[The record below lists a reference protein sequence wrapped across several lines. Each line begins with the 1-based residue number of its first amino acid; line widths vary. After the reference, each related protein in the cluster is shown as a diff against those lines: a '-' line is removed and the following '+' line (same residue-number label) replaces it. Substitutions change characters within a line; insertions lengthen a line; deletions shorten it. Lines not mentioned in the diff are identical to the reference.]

1 LVHKKKF
8 GLYKPFPIPSS
19 SFENISMDFM
29 TCLLEWEGV
38 DAIFVVVD
46 RFSKMIKFALTQTN
60 TMVVGTTKLFF
71 DMWVRNKGML
81 KVIVNDCNMKF
92 TSEF

>member
-1 LVHKKKF
+1 
-8 GLYKPFPIPSS
+8 
-19 SFENISMDFM
+19 MDFM